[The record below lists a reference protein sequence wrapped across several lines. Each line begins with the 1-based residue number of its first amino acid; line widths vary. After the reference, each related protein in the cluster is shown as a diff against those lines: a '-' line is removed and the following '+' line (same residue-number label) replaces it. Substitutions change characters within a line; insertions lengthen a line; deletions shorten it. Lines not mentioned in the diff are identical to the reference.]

1 MEKMDKLSVTVTI
14 LGRTYK
20 LTIERKDEV
29 YLRRAASLID
39 SQVKDYAKVYGHKD
53 NQDLLSMVALSQIT
67 QLVKMHDDIKYK
79 DNNLVQKL
87 SELDAIL
94 SEELEKTEVM

>member
-1 MEKMDKLSVTVTI
+1 MAEMDKLSVTVTI
-14 LGRTYK
+14 LERKYK
-20 LTIERKDEV
+20 LAIERKDEV
-29 YLRRAASLID
+29 YLRRAANLID

-67 QLVKMHDDIKYK
+67 QLVKMYDDIKYK
-79 DNNLVQKL
+79 DNNLIQKL
-87 SELDAIL
+87 SELDVLL